1 MLEYLDDLAVA
12 AVQNAQTGGSC
23 VGIPERL
30 TTLNSVLAEKLSVGV
45 EYGYDEFSDARIHQR
60 QL

>member
-1 MLEYLDDLAVA
+1 VLEYLDDLAVA

-30 TTLNSVLAEKLSVGV
+30 TSLNSVLLKKL
-45 EYGYDEFSDARIHQR
+45 
-60 QL
+60 